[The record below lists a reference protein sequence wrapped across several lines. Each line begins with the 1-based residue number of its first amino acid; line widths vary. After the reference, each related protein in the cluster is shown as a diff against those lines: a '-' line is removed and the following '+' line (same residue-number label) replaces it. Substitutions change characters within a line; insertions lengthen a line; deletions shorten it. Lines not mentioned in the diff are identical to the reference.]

1 MLEDM
6 RRGNNASAYQ
16 GNRAQPDMGKLRL
29 DQHPP
34 RVLGAPP
41 QAYPPGPV
49 CSLDLW
55 QLAIVVYV
63 I

>member
-6 RRGNNASAYQ
+6 RRGTNTAAYQ
-16 GNRAQPDMGKLRL
+16 NQGNLSKLTL

-34 RVLGAPP
+34 RVLGAP

-49 CSLDLW
+49 S
-55 QLAIVVYV
+55 QRHRS
-63 I
+63 